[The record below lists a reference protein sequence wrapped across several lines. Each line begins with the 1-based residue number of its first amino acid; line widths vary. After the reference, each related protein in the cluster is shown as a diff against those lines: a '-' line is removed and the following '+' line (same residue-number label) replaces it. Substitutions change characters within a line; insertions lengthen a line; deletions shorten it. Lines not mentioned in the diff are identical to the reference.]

1 MTTELIKTTQLVL
14 NDENTTAICARELWS
29 FLESKQEFANWIRHR
44 IEKYGFLEGKD
55 FTIDKFVNGKNKG
68 RFSSM
73 EYYISL
79 DMAKELAMVENN
91 VRGRQARQYFIEVE
105 KRYRKN
111 AITTESIVAA
121 LTPVIRENEQF
132 RAKLEL
138 ARNFLPL
145 GRPGELNKDGLPK
158 NQFRR
163 GCFVSRNGRNVSLL
177 MENPSLP
184 GIYEEIQVNLLNGTQ
199 QPLLEMGAIE

>member
-1 MTTELIKTTQLVL
+1 MTTELIKTTRLVL
-14 NDENTTAICARELWS
+14 NDENTTAISARELWK
-29 FLESKQEFANWIRHR
+29 FLESKQDFSTWIKRR
-44 IEKYGFLEGKD
+44 IEKYGFSEGRDYLLHNFVEQLPSGTKHC
-55 FTIDKFVNGKNKG
+55 IDYCV
-68 RFSSM
+68 
-73 EYYISL
+73 SL

-91 VRGRQARQYFIEVE
+91 ERGRQARQYFIEVE
-105 KRYRKN
+105 KRYRQN
-111 AITTESIVAA
+111 PITTESIVAA

-177 MENPSLP
+177 MENPNLP
-184 GIYEEIQVNLLNGTQ
+184 GIYEEVQVKLINDSR
-199 QPLLEMGAIE
+199 PLLEMGAIE

>member
-1 MTTELIKTTQLVL
+1 MNTELIPTTQLVL
-14 NDENTTAICARELWS
+14 NNENTTAISARELWK
-29 FLESKQEFANWIRHR
+29 FLESKQEFANWIHNR

-55 FTIDKFVNGKNKG
+55 FTVDKFVNGENKG
-68 RFSSM
+68 RFAVV

-79 DMAKELAMVENN
+79 DMAKELSMMENN
-91 VRGRQARQYFIEVE
+91 ARGRQARQYFIEVE
-105 KRYRKN
+105 RRYRQT
-111 AITTESIVAA
+111 AITSESIVAA
-121 LTPVIRENEQF
+121 LMPVIRENEQF

-138 ARNFLPL
+138 ARNFLLL

-163 GCFVSRNGRNVSLL
+163 GCFVTRNGRNISLL

-184 GIYEEIQVNLLNGTQ
+184 GIFEEVPVSLLNDSQ
-199 QPLLEMGAIE
+199 QPLLEMGAAE